1 MNEQGSLMKAYV
13 VGFVLSLIL
22 TFAAYYL
29 VTVQLLSGNTLLV
42 SILVLA
48 FVQLFVQLWFFLH
61 LGREQKP
68 RWNLIFFLSTA
79 GIIFIVVAGSIW
91 IMSHLNYNMMPHEV
105 EEYVM
110 EEELIYKDASTR
122 TEH

>member
-29 VTVQLLSGNTLLV
+29 VTLQLLSGNTLLV

-110 EEELIYKDASTR
+110 
-122 TEH
+122 

>member
-29 VTVQLLSGNTLLV
+29 VTLQLLSGNTLLV